1 MSNREYEIIISE
13 DVHAC
18 LDRHVEFLARV
29 SVVAA
34 RKTADSILDDI
45 ESLKTLPHRCPAYEN
60 EFIPHGRYRKLLSG
74 KRYFV
79 IFEIGDE
86 AVFVDYIIDCRQENK

>member
-13 DVHAC
+13 DVYSC
-18 LDRHVEFLARV
+18 LERHVEFLVRV

-45 ESLKTLPHRCPAYEN
+45 ESLKTLPHRCSAYDN

-74 KRYFV
+74 NRTRVSGIVTSDIKS
-79 IFEIGDE
+79 I
-86 AVFVDYIIDCRQENK
+86 

>member
-1 MSNREYEIIISE
+1 MSNHEYEIIISE
-13 DVHAC
+13 DVYAC

-29 SVVAA
+29 SEEVA

-60 EFIPHGRYRKLLSG
+60 EFVPHGRYRKLLSG
-74 KRYFV
+74 KRYLV
-79 IFEIGDE
+79 LFEIGDE
-86 AVFVDYIIDCRQENK
+86 AVYVDYILDCRQDNK